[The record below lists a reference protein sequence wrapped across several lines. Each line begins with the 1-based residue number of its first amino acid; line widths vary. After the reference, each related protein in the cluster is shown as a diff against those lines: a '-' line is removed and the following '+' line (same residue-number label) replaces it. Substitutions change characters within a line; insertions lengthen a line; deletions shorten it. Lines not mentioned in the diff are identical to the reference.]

1 MLKPS
6 VMFFQK
12 KNEWLDF
19 CSDYRLSVRVR
30 LWCCDTVTAQSLPQ
44 RVCVRSRSRFTLS
57 FSSAR
62 HFFFKRTLAFKCPA
76 NASPLKNKYT
86 SLESDWKDAYESWE
100 RCSVSICTFL
110 FKCFWATPSPAINS
124 HGIWRYTPLCLT
136 FKQNFCDYWPSFA
149 AWLWEMSRADGSRR
163 SQLMLQNISV
173 MI

>member
-30 LWCCDTVTAQSLPQ
+30 LWCRDCSKSAAEGLCQ
-44 RVCVRSRSRFTLS
+44 RQQQIHIV
-57 FSSAR
+57 FSSAK
-62 HFFFKRTLAFKCPA
+62 HFFLKRTLAFKGP
-76 NASPLKNKYT
+76 ASPLKNKYT

-100 RCSVSICTFL
+100 RCSISICTFL
-110 FKCFWATPSPAINS
+110 FKCFWATSSPAINS
-124 HGIWRYTPLCLT
+124 HGVWRYTPLCLT
-136 FKQNFCDYWPSFA
+136 FKQNFCDYWPSFSA
-149 AWLWEMSRADGSRR
+149 GLWEMSRADGSRR